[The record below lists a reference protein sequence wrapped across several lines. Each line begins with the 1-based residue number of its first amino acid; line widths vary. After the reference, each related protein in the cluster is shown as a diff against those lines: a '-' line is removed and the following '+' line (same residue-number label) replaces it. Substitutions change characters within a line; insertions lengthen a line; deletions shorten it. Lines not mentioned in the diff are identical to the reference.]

1 MLAENLKVLRKQK
14 GFSQEEL
21 AVRINVVRQTVS
33 KWEKGL
39 SVPDADALVKLA
51 EVLGV
56 STGELLGEEV
66 KNEGNS
72 LEVAEQLS
80 KIAALM
86 AIQMQR
92 KQQLIRII
100 VSIIGTVVLIMFIA
114 AIYPKWT
121 EIWHEF
127 GQNLYHMLND

>member
-1 MLAENLKVLRKQK
+1 MLSENLKVFRKQK

-21 AVRINVVRQTVS
+21 AVRVNVVRQTVS

-39 SVPDADALVKLA
+39 SVPDADTVIKLA
-51 EVLGV
+51 EVFGV
-56 STGELLGEEV
+56 SVSELLGEEI
-66 KNEGNS
+66 KDAEEK

-80 KIAALM
+80 KLNALL

-92 KQQLIRII
+92 KQQFWSA
-100 VSIIGTVVLIMFIA
+100 VFKIIGIILVLAFVA

-127 GQNLYHMLND
+127 GENLYHMVH

>member
-1 MLAENLKVLRKQK
+1 MLAENLKILRKQK

-21 AVRINVVRQTVS
+21 AVRVNVVRQTVS

-39 SVPDADALVKLA
+39 SVPDADIVIQLA
-51 EVLGV
+51 EVLDSSV
-56 STGELLGEEV
+56 SELLGEEI
-66 KNEGNS
+66 KSNDKT

-80 KIAALM
+80 KLNALL

-92 KQQLIRII
+92 KQQVRKTVLN
-100 VSIIGTVVLIMFIA
+100 IIGVVILLGFMA

-127 GQNLYHMLND
+127 GQNLYHMLH

>member
-1 MLAENLKVLRKQK
+1 MLSENLKVLRTQK

-21 AVRINVVRQTVS
+21 AVRVNVVRQTVS

-39 SVPDADALVKLA
+39 SVPDADTVVKLA
-51 EVLGV
+51 EVFGV
-56 STGELLGEEV
+56 SVSELLGEEI
-66 KNEGNS
+66 KEENNS

-80 KIAALM
+80 RLNALL

-92 KQQLIRII
+92 RQQLCKMIFTT
-100 VSIIGTVVLIMFIA
+100 IGVVVLVGFVA
-114 AIYPKWT
+114 AIYPEWT

-127 GQNLYHMLND
+127 GQNLYHALH

>member
-56 STGELLGEEV
+56 STSELLGEEV
-66 KNEGNS
+66 KNEGHS

-100 VSIIGTVVLIMFIA
+100 VSIIGTVALIMFIA

>member
-21 AVRINVVRQTVS
+21 AVRVNVVRQTIS

-39 SVPDADALVKLA
+39 SVPDADTLVKLA
-51 EVLGV
+51 DIFDT
-56 STGELLGEEV
+56 STSELLGEEI
-66 KNEGNS
+66 KSEANS
-72 LEVAEQLS
+72 LEMAEQLS

-92 KQQLIRII
+92 KQKFVRAIFTTVGII
-100 VSIIGTVVLIMFIA
+100 ALLAFVA
-114 AIYPKWT
+114 AILPHWNET
-121 EIWHEF
+121 WREF
-127 GQNLYHMLND
+127 GRNLYHMLN

>member
-1 MLAENLKVLRKQK
+1 MLSENLKVLRKQK

-21 AVRINVVRQTVS
+21 AVRVNVVRQTVS

-39 SVPDADALVKLA
+39 SVPDADTVIKLA
-51 EVLGV
+51 EVFGV
-56 STGELLGEEV
+56 SVSELLGEEI
-66 KNEGNS
+66 KDAEEK

-80 KIAALM
+80 KLNALL

-92 KQQLIRII
+92 KQQFWSTFFKAVGVI
-100 VSIIGTVVLIMFIA
+100 VLLAFIA

-127 GQNLYHMLND
+127 GQNLYHMLH

>member
-1 MLAENLKVLRKQK
+1 MLAENLKILRKQK

-21 AVRINVVRQTVS
+21 AVRVNVVRQTVS

-51 EVLGV
+51 EVLDV
-56 STGELLGEEV
+56 STSELLGEEI
-66 KNEGNS
+66 KNEESS

-100 VSIIGTVVLIMFIA
+100 VSIIGIVLFVSFVA
-114 AIYPKWT
+114 AIYPTWC
-121 EIWHEF
+121 EIWYEF
-127 GQNLYHMLND
+127 GQNLYHMLH

>member
-21 AVRINVVRQTVS
+21 AVRVNVVRQTVS

-39 SVPDADALVKLA
+39 SVTDADALVKLA

-66 KNEGNS
+66 KNEGSS
-72 LEVAEQLS
+72 LGVAEQLS

-100 VSIIGTVVLIMFIA
+100 VSIIGIVLIVSFVA
-114 AIYPKWT
+114 AIYPAWCET
-121 EIWHEF
+121 WHDF

>member
-21 AVRINVVRQTVS
+21 AVRVNVVRQTVS

-56 STGELLGEEV
+56 STSELLGEEV

>member
-1 MLAENLKVLRKQK
+1 MLSENLKVLRKQK

-21 AVRINVVRQTVS
+21 AVRVNVARQTVS

-39 SVPDADALVKLA
+39 SVPDADTVIKLA
-51 EVLGV
+51 EVFGV
-56 STGELLGEEV
+56 SVSELLGEEI
-66 KNEGNS
+66 KDAEAK

-80 KIAALM
+80 KLNALL

-92 KQQLIRII
+92 RQQFWSTVFKIVGVII
-100 VSIIGTVVLIMFIA
+100 LLAFVA

-127 GQNLYHMLND
+127 GQNLYHALH

>member
-1 MLAENLKVLRKQK
+1 MLAENLKVLRKKK

-21 AVRINVVRQTVS
+21 AVRVNVVRQTVS

-56 STGELLGEEV
+56 STSELLGEEV

>member
-1 MLAENLKVLRKQK
+1 MLSENLKVLRKQK

-21 AVRINVVRQTVS
+21 AVRVNVVRQTVS

-39 SVPDADALVKLA
+39 SVPDADTVIKLG
-51 EVLGV
+51 EVFGV
-56 STGELLGEEV
+56 SVSELLGEEI
-66 KNEGNS
+66 KDAEAK

-80 KIAALM
+80 KLNALL

-92 KQQLIRII
+92 KQQFWSTVFKIVGVII
-100 VSIIGTVVLIMFIA
+100 LLVFVA

-127 GQNLYHMLND
+127 GQNLYHVLH

>member
-1 MLAENLKVLRKQK
+1 MLSENLKVLRKQK

-21 AVRINVVRQTVS
+21 AVRVNVVRQTVS

-39 SVPDADALVKLA
+39 SVPDAGTVIKLA

-56 STGELLGEEV
+56 SVNELLGEAV
-66 KNEGNS
+66 KDIGEK

-80 KIAALM
+80 KLNALL

-92 KQQLIRII
+92 KQQMWRII
-100 VSIIGTVVLIMFIA
+100 IQVVGIIVLLAFVT
-114 AIYPKWT
+114 AIYPSWN
-121 EIWHEF
+121 EMWHEF
-127 GQNLYHMLND
+127 GQNLYHMLH

>member
-1 MLAENLKVLRKQK
+1 MLSENLKVLRKQK

-21 AVRINVVRQTVS
+21 AIRVNVVRQTVS

-39 SVPDADALVKLA
+39 SVPDADTVIKLA
-51 EVLGV
+51 EVFGV
-56 STGELLGEEV
+56 SVSELLGEEV
-66 KNEGNS
+66 KDVGEK

-80 KIAALM
+80 KLNALL

-92 KQQLIRII
+92 KQQFWRAVFTILGVI
-100 VSIIGTVVLIMFIA
+100 VLLAFVA

-127 GQNLYHMLND
+127 GQNLYHMLH

>member
-1 MLAENLKVLRKQK
+1 MLAENLKVLRKRK

-56 STGELLGEEV
+56 STSELLGEEV

>member
-21 AVRINVVRQTVS
+21 AVRVNVVRQTVS

-39 SVPDADALVKLA
+39 SVPDADVLVKLA
-51 EVLGV
+51 EVFGV
-56 STGELLGEEV
+56 SVSELLGEEI
-66 KNEGNS
+66 KSDGNG

-80 KIAALM
+80 KLAALI

-100 VSIIGTVVLIMFIA
+100 VSVIGVLALLLFVA
-114 AIYPKWT
+114 AIYPQWN
-121 EIWHEF
+121 EMWHEF
-127 GQNLYHMLND
+127 GQNLYHMLH